1 MSKILKNITH
11 CRICSSKKLLKVFSN
26 KPMPIGES
34 FVKKKTGDISQK
46 KYLIDV
52 LLCKKCGL
60 SQLSQII
67 SPKILYKDYLYHS
80 KTSND
85 LFNHF
90 YNFAEYLHSKF
101 KIKKNELVI
110 DIGSNNGIFLNF
122 LKKKGCK
129 IIGIEPSTRHAKNAN
144 KKGIKTIN
152 SFFND
157 QIVNSILKNN
167 KKPKIITASNVIANI
182 HDLNGVFKNIKK
194 LLPENGIF
202 IFESFYLLDLIN
214 NKVFD
219 FIYHEHLS
227 LFGIKPIEYLCR
239 LHQLELFDVQKI
251 KTKGGSLRFFIRNK
265 NKNYVSYRM
274 KKLIKKEK
282 FNNIYEKGIF
292 VRFRKKINY
301 EKTLFHN
308 ELKKA
313 ISDNKNTRVVAFGA
327 SISCITLIY
336 DYGIENKIECLLD
349 DNKLKHN
356 LLSPG
361 SNIKV
366 LNPNNFVF
374 TKNDIIIFLAWRFQK
389 FFIKKYKKLFKN
401 NHYKIFQL
409 MPKFKI
415 IKKI

>member
-1 MSKILKNITH
+1 MNKILKNITH
-11 CRICSSKKLLKVFSN
+11 CRICSSNKLLKVFSN
-26 KPMPIGES
+26 KAMPIGEA
-34 FVKKKTGDISQK
+34 FVKNKSSDITQK
-46 KYLIDV
+46 KHLINV

-60 SQLSQII
+60 SQLSQVIN
-67 SPKILYKDYLYHS
+67 PKILYKNYLYHS

-85 LFNHF
+85 LLNHF
-90 YNFAEYLHSKF
+90 YYFAEYLHSKF
-101 KIKKNELVI
+101 NIKKNELVI

-129 IIGIEPSTRHAKNAN
+129 IIGIEPSIKHATIAN
-144 KKGIKTIN
+144 KNGIKTMN

-157 QIVNSILKNN
+157 HIVNLILKSN

-182 HDLNGVFKNIKK
+182 HELNAVFKNIKK
-194 LLPENGIF
+194 LLSVNGIF

-214 NKVFD
+214 NNVFD

-227 LFGIKPIEYLCR
+227 LFGIKPIQYLCN
-239 LHQLELFDVQKI
+239 LHDLELFDVQNI

-265 NKNYVSYRM
+265 NKNFVSQRM
-274 KKLIKKEK
+274 KTLIKQERYS
-282 FNNIYEKGIF
+282 NIYKKDIF
-292 VRFRKKINY
+292 TKFRKKIDN
-301 EKTLFHN
+301 EKRHFHN

-313 ISDNKNTRVVAFGA
+313 NEYNKNARIIAFGA

-336 DYGIENKIECLLD
+336 DYEIENKIEFLLD
-349 DNKLKHN
+349 DNNFKHN

-361 SNIKV
+361 SNIKI

-374 TKNDIIIFLAWRFQK
+374 TKNDIVIFLAWRFQN
-389 FFIKKYKKLFKN
+389 FFIKKYKNLFIK

-409 MPKFKI
+409 LPKFKVI
-415 IKKI
+415 EKL

>member
-85 LFNHF
+85 LFDHF

-157 QIVNSILKNN
+157 QIVNSILK
-167 KKPKIITASNVIANI
+167 S
-182 HDLNGVFKNIKK
+182 K
-194 LLPENGIF
+194 L
-202 IFESFYLLDLIN
+202 
-214 NKVFD
+214 
-219 FIYHEHLS
+219 
-227 LFGIKPIEYLCR
+227 
-239 LHQLELFDVQKI
+239 
-251 KTKGGSLRFFIRNK
+251 
-265 NKNYVSYRM
+265 
-274 KKLIKKEK
+274 
-282 FNNIYEKGIF
+282 
-292 VRFRKKINY
+292 
-301 EKTLFHN
+301 
-308 ELKKA
+308 
-313 ISDNKNTRVVAFGA
+313 
-327 SISCITLIY
+327 
-336 DYGIENKIECLLD
+336 
-349 DNKLKHN
+349 
-356 LLSPG
+356 
-361 SNIKV
+361 
-366 LNPNNFVF
+366 
-374 TKNDIIIFLAWRFQK
+374 
-389 FFIKKYKKLFKN
+389 
-401 NHYKIFQL
+401 
-409 MPKFKI
+409 
-415 IKKI
+415 